1 MVHNVEKGIIW
12 EDGNSQIIF
21 NPVGIDVFNT
31 YLRET
36 NKQVYDEYRDYM
48 VGISENKLI
57 GDIQLVQI
65 SERKLIMNA
74 YVFRKGKRIDLYALT
89 KTLVELYNL
98 ATEYKLN
105 ISIPISMNSRN
116 KDTISKIKLML
127 DVIFGDFE
135 QEVYLYKNTPYY
147 TKKNSYMK

>member
-12 EDGNSQIIF
+12 EDSNSQIIF
-21 NPVGIDVFNT
+21 NPVGIDVFNM

-36 NKQVYDEYRDYM
+36 NKQVYEEYRDYM
-48 VGISENKLI
+48 VGINENKLI

-65 SERKLIMNA
+65 GKQKLIMNA
-74 YVFRKGKRIDLYALT
+74 YVFRKGKKIDLYALT

-105 ISIPISMNSRN
+105 ISIPVSMNSRN

-135 QEVYLYKNTPYY
+135 HEAYLYKNTPYY
-147 TKKNSYMK
+147 TKKKYTK